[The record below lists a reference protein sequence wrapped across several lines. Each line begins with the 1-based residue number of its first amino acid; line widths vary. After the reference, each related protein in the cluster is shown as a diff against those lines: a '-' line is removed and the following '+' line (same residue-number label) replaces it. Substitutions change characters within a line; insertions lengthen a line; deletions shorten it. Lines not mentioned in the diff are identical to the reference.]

1 MSVSQEPPKLEHR
14 ANTLAEK
21 LFKRIDQKP
30 ERQPKGFVLTDL
42 ENTRQ
47 GAGIRS
53 LLFGGIFQL
62 IWGII
67 FMIVGMSNPLFFFFG
82 LVPVLSGINTFWAI
96 PTKLKTLN
104 RANPGELIL
113 QSYPLRLG
121 ETMVVT
127 FRRHLQSGYEAKTT
141 GKVWGR
147 LVCLEVYRDDRGSGS
162 ASFYGEYVWCY
173 DLPPLTV
180 LPGVSR
186 IEQDWAIDIPSAGVP
201 TIRIE
206 NSNESNFVLWC
217 IDVWLEIPGLIKDD
231 SVFCLLV
238 EPEVV

>member
-1 MSVSQEPPKLEHR
+1 MSISQEPPKLERR
-14 ANTLAEK
+14 AKTLAKK
-21 LFKRIDQKP
+21 LFKRIDQTP
-30 ERQPKGFVLTDL
+30 ERQPRGFAFTDL

-47 GAGIRS
+47 GAGIKV
-53 LLFGGIFQL
+53 LLFSGIFSL
-62 IWGII
+62 IFGII
-67 FMIVGMSNPLFFFFG
+67 FMIVGMSDLIFFLFG
-82 LVPVLSGINTFWAI
+82 LFSVLGGISILWAI
-96 PTKLKTLN
+96 PRKLKTLN

-121 ETMVVT
+121 ETMNVT
-127 FRRHLQSGYEAKTT
+127 FRRHLKSGHEAKTA

-147 LVCLEVYRDDRGSGS
+147 LICLEIYRDDRGSGS
-162 ASFYGEYVWCY
+162 ASFYGEPIWYY

-180 LPGVSR
+180 LPNVSR
-186 IEQDWAIDIPSAGVP
+186 IEQDWSIDIPSAGVP